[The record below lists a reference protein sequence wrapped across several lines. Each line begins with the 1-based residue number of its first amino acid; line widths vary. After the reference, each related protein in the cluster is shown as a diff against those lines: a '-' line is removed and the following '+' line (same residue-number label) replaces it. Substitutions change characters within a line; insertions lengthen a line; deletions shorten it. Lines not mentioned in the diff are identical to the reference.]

1 MDILSQSEID
11 TLLNALSKGE
21 VNIEDLSE
29 TAEQVNYK
37 NYDFRRPNKFSK
49 EQLRNLQ
56 ALHGVFARIL
66 SNYLTGYLRANIQLE
81 VVSVDQITYE
91 DFINSIPI
99 PTVLTVFS
107 LEPLK
112 GTAIMQFDPMFLFPM
127 LDLFF
132 GGKGDAPHTFRDFTD
147 IELTVARNLSE
158 KILENLSIAWRD
170 IVQVDAQVLSLE
182 TNPRLHQ
189 IFSFNEIVALIT
201 LNVQI
206 GDSTKGMLNLCLP
219 YPLLVPLV
227 SQLTYHK
234 SIVSKDREINVQQN
248 KRLKHWLGF
257 PMVDLTVIA
266 GQTQITVRDFLQ
278 LQEGDVLL
286 LENRLD
292 QDMDVYVGDLLKFKA
307 QPGTHGN
314 HLAVQISALA
324 QEGGQDE

>member
-206 GDSTKGMLNLCLP
+206 GDSTKGMLNLCQASISPTSAIETLKRTLILSIRLFSTRRFSFKELASP
-219 YPLLVPLV
+219 IYSSTV
-227 SQLTYHK
+227 SIPTTKSDTYASAVK
-234 SIVSKDREINVQQN
+234 K
-248 KRLKHWLGF
+248 
-257 PMVDLTVIA
+257 
-266 GQTQITVRDFLQ
+266 
-278 LQEGDVLL
+278 
-286 LENRLD
+286 
-292 QDMDVYVGDLLKFKA
+292 LLK
-307 QPGTHGN
+307 
-314 HLAVQISALA
+314 ISR
-324 QEGGQDE
+324 

>member
-1 MDILSQSEID
+1 MEILSQKEID
-11 TLLNALSKGE
+11 DLLRALSTGE
-21 VNIEDLSE
+21 VKLEDLNEPSE
-29 TAEQVNYK
+29 EVSYK
-37 NYDFRRPNKFSK
+37 SYDFRRPNKFSK

-56 ALHGVFARIL
+56 ALHSVFARIL

-81 VVSVDQITYE
+81 VESVDQITYE

-132 GGKGDAPHTFRDFTD
+132 GGRGDAPRILRDFTD

-158 KILENLSIAWRD
+158 KILENLCIAWRD
-170 IVQVDAQVLSLE
+170 IVQVEAQIISLE

-201 LNVQI
+201 MTVQI
-206 GDSTKGMLNLCLP
+206 GDSTKGMINLCLP
-219 YPLLVPLV
+219 YPLLVPLI
-227 SQLTYHK
+227 SQLSYHK
-234 SIVSKDREINVQQN
+234 NISSKDTEVNAQQN
-248 KRLKHWLGF
+248 KKLRHWLGF
-257 PMVDLTVIA
+257 PTLDITVIA
-266 GQTQITVRDFLQ
+266 GKTQITVRDFLQ

-286 LENRLD
+286 LDNRVD
-292 QDMDVYVGDLLKFKA
+292 QDMDVYVGNLLKFKA
-307 QPGTHGN
+307 QPGIHGN

-324 QEGGQDE
+324 QEGEKNE